1 MTRFLPPAALFTL
14 ALALALFSLPASAQP
29 GPHDYGPGPGPLPHR
44 RLPPPAVVIVEPA
57 PVLPVQPAPVV
68 VIPAASAAQTAQ
80 PYCREYQTT
89 TMVGGELKPSYG
101 TACQQPDGSWKIVAT
116 RP

>member
-1 MTRFLPPAALFTL
+1 MTRFLLPATLFT
-14 ALALALFSLPASAQP
+14 LALFSLPAAAQP
-29 GPHDYGPGPGPLPHR
+29 GPHDYGPGPWPHR
-44 RLPPPAVVIVEPA
+44 RPPPPAVVIVEPA
-57 PVLPVQPAPVV
+57 PVVVPAQPAPVV
-68 VIPAASAAQTAQ
+68 VLPAAPAAQTAAVPQ

-116 RP
+116 KP